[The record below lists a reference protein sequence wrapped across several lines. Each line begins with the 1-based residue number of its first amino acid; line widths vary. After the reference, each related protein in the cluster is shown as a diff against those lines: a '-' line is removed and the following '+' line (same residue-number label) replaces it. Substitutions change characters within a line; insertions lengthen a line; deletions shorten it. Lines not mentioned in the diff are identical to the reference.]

1 MKMRKKNREKK
12 TETANKSSFAVI
24 EAYNSIRTNLLF
36 LLKQHS
42 GNIVTI
48 SSPDVSEGKSTT
60 ALNIAVSLSQ
70 LGNKILLIDADL
82 RRPSIHKKTHLQN
95 TSGLSDV
102 LVGFSE
108 FENAVNKVSPT
119 LDVLLSGSTPPN
131 PSELLS
137 NDSFAE
143 LLNLVSEK
151 YDYVIIDTP
160 PINIVSDAL
169 VVAPKTTGVV
179 VVIRE
184 GITSHEDF
192 KGSIAGIEF
201 ADITLLG
208 VVINDTDYAKT
219 KYRSRYKNRYKYRY
233 GYKYGSRY
241 YAN

>member
-1 MKMRKKNREKK
+1 MLKKNKGK
-12 TETANKSSFAVI
+12 NPETVNKSSFAVI

-48 SSPDVSEGKSTT
+48 SSPDISEGKSTT

-95 TSGLSDV
+95 TVGLSDV
-102 LVGFSE
+102 LVGFSD
-108 FENAVNKVSPT
+108 FENTVNKISPT

-137 NDSFAE
+137 NDSFEE
-143 LLNLVSEK
+143 LLKVVSEK

-179 VVIRE
+179 VVVRE
-184 GITSHEDF
+184 GVTSHEDF
-192 KGSIAGIEF
+192 KGAISSIEF
-201 ADITLLG
+201 ADITFFG
-208 VVINDTDYAKT
+208 VVINDTDYAKA
-219 KYRSRYKNRYKYRY
+219 KYRSKYKNRYKYRG
-233 GYKYGSRY
+233 GYKYGNRY